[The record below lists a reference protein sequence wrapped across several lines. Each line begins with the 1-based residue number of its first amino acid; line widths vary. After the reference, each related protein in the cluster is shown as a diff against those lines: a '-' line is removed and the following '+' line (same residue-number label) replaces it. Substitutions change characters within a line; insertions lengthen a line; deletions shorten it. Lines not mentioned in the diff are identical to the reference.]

1 MILLRKLA
9 FVLIAC
15 AFANCTSSNKKN
27 NFNSIQETQ
36 SLSGDWAFLASNE
49 ISEEEILKENYS
61 NWDTLQVPGNW
72 DTQKKYSEYVGKG
85 YYQKTFTV
93 PKNWKEKQIRL
104 KFNAVYET
112 SKVWLNGEL
121 LGEHIGGYTPF
132 EFNISKKINLD
143 APNSVVVMANNTYKR
158 GAWWAWGG
166 ISRDV
171 SLIANNDVRIVYQH
185 ITSEPDFNN
194 QIVNFTITYKI
205 ENNGNTVATANILS
219 EIGDIHKDSIK
230 INVAKE
236 TTAVS
241 YIKFKKPL
249 KEVKLWDFNNPNL
262 YNLKSSVLIN
272 KDIVATATDKFGIRK
287 FEVKGEQFYLNNE
300 AVRMNGINRVHDHP
314 NYGNTEPDHLVLQDM
329 LDIKSLGCNFS
340 RLMHAPLSKNLLK
353 VCDSI
358 GFLLV
363 EEIPVWG
370 DDDPQSYPNNP
381 LTKKWMKDMIERDY
395 NHPSVVAWSVGNELR
410 ENDSIAAT
418 WPEKKMTKNQYE
430 YANSMLDYVKE
441 LDPSRLKTYVTITSY
456 RKGEVGSEPYE
467 KVDFISMNTYG
478 KAVELAKKTH
488 EKFPGKPIFIS
499 EIGKGQIGP
508 APEGKLTDELVGYL
522 KELKDL
528 PYVTGISVWSY
539 NDYRSNYRGTP
550 ESGFREWGIVDEKR
564 NKKEAYKQL
573 KEVYDYWLTKP
584 LPHSKH

>member
-1 MILLRKLA
+1 MKQFTKLTIA
-9 FVLIAC
+9 LITLIFVCC
-15 AFANCTSSNKKN
+15 APTNKDYN
-27 NFNSIQETQ
+27 ASIIDATQ
-36 SLSGDWAFLASNE
+36 SLSGDWFFLASNE
-49 ISEEEILKENYS
+49 ISEANVLKETYS

-85 YYQKTFTV
+85 YYQKTFTI
-93 PKNWKEKQIRL
+93 PENWKEKQIRL

-132 EFNISKKINLD
+132 EFNITKKVKLN
-143 APNSVVVMANNTYKR
+143 APNSVIVMANNTYKR

-171 SLIANNDVRIVYQH
+171 SLIADNDVRIVYQH
-185 ITSEPDFNN
+185 ITSEPDFEN
-194 QIVNFTITYKI
+194 QIVNFTIKYKI
-205 ENNGNTVATANILS
+205 KNNGNTSAITNILS

-230 INVAKE
+230 INVDKAA
-236 TTAVS
+236 TAVS

-249 KEVKLWDFNNPNL
+249 KEVKLWDFNSPNL
-262 YNLKSSVLIN
+262 YELKSSILIN
-272 KDIVATATDKFGIRK
+272 NNIVTTAADKFGIRK
-287 FEVKGEQFYLNNE
+287 FEVKGEQFYLNNV
-300 AVRMNGINRVHDHP
+300 AVRMNGLNRVHDHP
-314 NYGNTEPDHLVLQDM
+314 DYGNTEPDNLILQDM

-340 RLMHAPLSKNLLK
+340 RLMHAPLSKNLLR

-381 LTKKWMKDMIERDY
+381 LTKKWLKEMIERDY

-410 ENDSIAAT
+410 EDDSITAT

-430 YANSMLDYVKE
+430 YVNSMLDYVDK
-441 LDPSRLKTYVTITSY
+441 LDTSRLKTYVSITGY
-456 RKGEVGSEPYE
+456 RKGQIGTEPYE
-467 KVDFISMNTYG
+467 KVDFLSMNTYG

-508 APEGKLTDELVGYL
+508 APKGKLTDELVRYL
-522 KELKDL
+522 KELKEF
-528 PYVTGISVWSY
+528 PWVTGISLWSY
-539 NDYRSNYRGTP
+539 NDYRSNYKGTP
-550 ESGFREWGIVDEKR
+550 ESGFREWGIVDENR

-573 KEVYDYWLTKP
+573 KEIYDYWGVKE
-584 LPHSKH
+584 LPENKK